1 MGLKLIRIGNKINWT
16 PVVVKRYP
24 LLFFLV
30 MFVAFILISKFC
42 FDDSP
47 KWYKMLFCIIS
58 GLAISMIDRQLPR
71 KRYRDLGL
79 LLGSFFLFMGG
90 VAFNDLVINHVAKLD
105 AGDYT
110 IIIAVLLLSLG
121 YCIYSMYQWRK
132 QYLRLRERQYF
143 IQQASK
149 RRIRQG
155 KLL

>member
-121 YCIYSMYQWRK
+121 YFIYSMYQWRK